1 MNYFIW
7 TSKAQEKCSLGV
19 MVKGGLS
26 NFGFHLFMVLENHD
40 WQKHFLFYCFK
51 LMISSYVPKALELNR
66 TSLCHFKKD
75 QVHTQGPWGT
85 PSGAS
90 QQRALW
96 YYGLGCPLTLS
107 RSCLCSPSWD
117 ELDSQWISSA
127 WLGCMS
133 SISPHLIV
141 CLKTTATYSQKG
153 TLSGLTHEW
162 LS

>member
-85 PSGAS
+85 SGQFRHHPASPQPTQGAAPASLQPLSSSQNIQVPCPHIVLLILLSLSSNAVQLPEKKCCPPIFAFLPS
-90 QQRALW
+90 
-96 YYGLGCPLTLS
+96 T
-107 RSCLCSPSWD
+107 
-117 ELDSQWISSA
+117 
-127 WLGCMS
+127 
-133 SISPHLIV
+133 
-141 CLKTTATYSQKG
+141 
-153 TLSGLTHEW
+153 
-162 LS
+162 

>member
-85 PSGAS
+85 SGQFRHHPCLAPAHPGCRPSVPPATFQLS
-90 QQRALW
+90 KHPS
-96 YYGLGCPLTLS
+96 PLSSHRFTH
-107 RSCLCSPSWD
+107 SPFSFFQCCAITRKKM
-117 ELDSQWISSA
+117 LPSHI
-127 WLGCMS
+127 C
-133 SISPHLIV
+133 ISPFYLRGEA
-141 CLKTTATYSQKG
+141 C
-153 TLSGLTHEW
+153 
-162 LS
+162 